1 MRTPGMGG
9 GRRGAGRVGRY
20 GYAPRAGGGAW
31 GDRRITL
38 QGPVRITVE
47 TI

>member
-1 MRTPGMGG
+1 M
-9 GRRGAGRVGRY
+9 GRY
-20 GYAPRAGGGAW
+20 GYTPRAGGGAW